1 MEVSPYT
8 APFQGRTFENGL
20 QVGGAAPQQQQ
31 KVYEDGKEIYVPQ
44 SRTTERKPVP
54 MPISV
59 ELPGYSRVP
68 VEMQGNPRV
77 HGELGEETR
86 YQGELH
92 SESRY
97 HGELHSEPKVHGEL
111 PGNPERR

>member
-8 APFQGRTFENGL
+8 APFQGRMFENGL
-20 QVGGAAPQQQQ
+20 QVGGAAPQQHQ
-31 KVYEDGKEIYVPQ
+31 KAYEDGKEIYVPQ
-44 SRTTERKPVP
+44 SRTTEWKPVP

-59 ELPGYSRVP
+59 ELPGHSRVP

-111 PGNPERR
+111 PGDPERR